1 MATEHVDVPLE
12 PALWQQLAALAHET
26 DRSEA
31 ELLSEAVA
39 QFLEFHR
46 WQRERIDQAL
56 AAADRGDFATPEDVT
71 RVFEKYRL
79 HS

>member
-12 PALWQQLAALAHET
+12 PALRQQLAALAHET

-31 ELLSEAVA
+31 ELLGEAVA

-56 AAADRGDFATPEDVT
+56 AAADRGDFATPEDVD
-71 RVFEKYRL
+71 RVFAKYKPQP
-79 HS
+79 